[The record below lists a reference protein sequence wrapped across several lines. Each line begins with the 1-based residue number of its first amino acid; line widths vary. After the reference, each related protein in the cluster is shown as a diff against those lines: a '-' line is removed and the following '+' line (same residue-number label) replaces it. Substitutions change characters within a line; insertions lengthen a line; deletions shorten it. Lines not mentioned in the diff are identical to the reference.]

1 MYAVL
6 QSRHGLHH
14 KYCHNAVIQNKDF
27 EHIFIL
33 KTKWLLDKKF
43 LNLICP
49 RFIQRNIQE
58 IIVEIAIVK
67 QIKPE
72 KLFYFRPILKA

>member
-1 MYAVL
+1 M
-6 QSRHGLHH
+6 
-14 KYCHNAVIQNKDF
+14 
-27 EHIFIL
+27 
-33 KTKWLLDKKF
+33 DKKF

-72 KLFYFRPILKA
+72 KLFYFRPILKAWKIST